1 MNSRGKTSFFLFLII
16 LLALVSG
23 FFVFPKGLG
32 GRALPW
38 HLGLDLVGGS
48 YLVYRVDMTDV
59 ASGDRSSVHGGIRD
73 VMERRV
79 NVFGVSEP
87 RVTTAKV
94 GDSYQIIVE
103 LAGIKDVEQAI
114 QQIGRTALLDF
125 REVIQAPPIPG
136 REATTQKLNEKPLFV
151 PTKLTGRY
159 LKKAEIGTNPN
170 TNQPLILITFNEDGA
185 KLFEEMTAKL
195 VGKPLAIFLDD
206 ELISSPTV
214 REAISGGNAQIT
226 GNFTFDEVKKLVSL
240 FNAGALPAPISLI
253 SQQTVGASLGLD
265 SLTKA
270 IVAGLIGA
278 LAIMLFMAVYYRK
291 LGLVASLALLFYIA
305 FSLAVFKLFG
315 ITMTLAGIAG
325 FVLSIGMAVDAN
337 ILVFARTKEEL
348 AKGVSNTGALEEGFR
363 RAWPSIRD
371 SNISTMITSAILYY
385 LTSSFVRGFALTLF
399 LGVIVSMFS
408 AITVTRVILRIFTKD
423 KPLATSR

>member
-1 MNSRGKTSFFLFLII
+1 M
-16 LLALVSG
+16 
-23 FFVFPKGLG
+23 
-32 GRALPW
+32 PW